1 DPGALAS
8 FRAKAAEWFGLDGAA
23 GAAAD
28 ELFSRIERDAREQA
42 SLFRVDMAGLPS
54 AGELLAEAHEKL
66 AEMALDA
73 QIHADRLTAQN
84 KSLQRQNE
92 CDALTGVGNK
102 KALHLAAA
110 RHYEQAEK
118 DGKPLSIL
126 FLDLDYF
133 KQINDTLGHL

>member
-1 DPGALAS
+1 
-8 FRAKAAEWFGLDGAA
+8 
-23 GAAAD
+23 
-28 ELFSRIERDAREQA
+28 
-42 SLFRVDMAGLPS
+42 
-54 AGELLAEAHEKL
+54 LAEAHEKL

-133 KQINDTLGHL
+133 KQINDTLGHLAGDAVLRESARRLKATLGQRGELFRFGGEEFAAIMPGVGLK